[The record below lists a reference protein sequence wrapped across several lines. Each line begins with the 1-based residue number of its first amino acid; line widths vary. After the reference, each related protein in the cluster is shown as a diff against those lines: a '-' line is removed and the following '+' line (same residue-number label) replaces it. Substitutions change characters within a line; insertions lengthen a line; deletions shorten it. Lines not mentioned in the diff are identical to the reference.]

1 MALWCCSVGER
12 RIAAFDFDGT
22 ITTKD
27 TLVPF
32 LARTCGRKAFARA
45 LRRAGRA
52 AVEAR
57 ASRGAPTPLHPRDV
71 AKARLIQEL
80 LTGRSA
86 TWFAE
91 VGETYAR
98 DVLPAKLRPEMVRQI
113 EWHRDNGHEL
123 VLVSASLDTYL
134 RHFGRDHGF
143 DEVIG
148 VTLAVGSDG
157 NLTGGLARPN
167 VRGPEKAVRLQE
179 WLAGDVPV
187 FMWGYGNSSGDRE
200 LLEMA
205 DQPVWIGRRR
215 RSDA

>member
-1 MALWCCSVGER
+1 MGER

-22 ITTKD
+22 ISTND

-32 LARTCGRKAFARA
+32 LARTFGRKAFAQA
-45 LRRAGRA
+45 LRRASRA

-57 ASRGAPTPLHPRDV
+57 MSRQGPTALHPRDA
-71 AKARLIQEL
+71 AKARMIREL

-91 VGETYAR
+91 VGEAYAR
-98 DVLPAKLRPEMVRQI
+98 DVLPGKLRPEMVRQV
-113 EWHRDNGHEL
+113 EWHRDNGHDL
-123 VLVSASLDTYL
+123 VLVSASLDIYL
-134 RHFGRDHGF
+134 RPFGQDHGF
-143 DEVIG
+143 DEVIA
-148 VTLAVGSDG
+148 VTLEVDSDG
-157 NLTGGLARPN
+157 NLTGALARPN
-167 VRGPEKAVRLQE
+167 VRGPEKAVRLRE
-179 WLAGDVPV
+179 WLAGDSPE